1 MRQVATIKQDVPVGG
16 TSHTG
21 DNQRVT
27 FALLDRTAKHLVSTI
42 SKYEGGISST
52 NNSTREDKKLKRAL
66 PTYK

>member
-16 TSHTG
+16 TSHIG

-27 FALLDRTAKHLVSTI
+27 FALLDRTAKHLVSTN
-42 SKYEGGISST
+42 SKYEGSISSAD
-52 NNSTREDKKLKRAL
+52 NSTGEDEKLRRAL